1 MYIHIGMGK
10 SVRDDEI
17 IGIFDLDTS
26 TVSKRTRDFLNRAEK
41 EKKVSNKSQDIPRTF
56 ILCDESGKEKI
67 YLSQISGNSLLKKK
81 NKKKEKY

>member
-56 ILCDESGKEKI
+56 ILCDENGKEKI

-81 NKKKEKY
+81 KKKETY

>member
-10 SVRDDEI
+10 SVRDEEI

-26 TVSKRTRDFLNRAEK
+26 TVSKKTRDFLNRAEK
-41 EKKVSNKSQDIPRTF
+41 EKKVFNKSQDIPRTF
-56 ILCDESGKEKI
+56 ILCDEADGEKI

-81 NKKKEKY
+81 NKKKETY

>member
-10 SVRDDEI
+10 SVKDDEI

-26 TVSKRTRDFLNRAEK
+26 TVSKRTRDFLSRAEK
-41 EKKVSNKSQDIPRTF
+41 EKKVFNKSQDIPKTF
-56 ILCDESGKEKI
+56 ILCNEADGEKI

-81 NKKKEKY
+81 NKKKETY

>member
-1 MYIHIGMGK
+1 MGK

-56 ILCDESGKEKI
+56 ILCDENGKEKI

-81 NKKKEKY
+81 KKKETY